1 VPTPDSPELPYSFTA
16 FQEAQGDNA
25 FPGTQLDASLA
36 NLKSAI
42 DQIIVFTGAVIRDD
56 EKLNNGVVTK
66 DSLDADVLLG
76 LESPRPWVTATAYAV
91 DDTATINNSLYICLA
106 AHTSGVFANDLA
118 SGKWVLL
125 IEFTVPSNIPDG
137 SVVTAK
143 LAGGA
148 VATAKIADGAVTEI
162 KIADG
167 AVSLAKL
174 APVVQAA
181 LLPIGISAAWDGP
194 IAPARWLFKFGQAV
208 SRATYLDLMNAL
220 TAVALGNV
228 SNGSQ
233 TVSGLT
239 VDLRNLGLEG
249 APIEGSGVQAGTTVS
264 AVTATTLTLSANGN
278 ANVTGAQLRIFPHGN
293 GDGSSTFNVPDDRDY
308 ATAGRGNMGG
318 TAAGRITATG
328 NGNPGLDTTKL
339 GKKGGVDRHA
349 LTAAQLPANI
359 PNSASSSTTVSA
371 PGGFQIM
378 LNVAGNFL
386 GYASGAAQ
394 SPNAGNL
401 VGALPAT
408 TSTTVTIN
416 PSGGQEHPNLQPTRV
431 CNRIIFTGVA

>member
-1 VPTPDSPELPYSFTA
+1 VPTPDSPSLDFSFTG
-16 FQEAQGDNA
+16 FQEGQGNNS
-25 FPGTQLDASLA
+25 FPGTQLDAALQ
-36 NLKSAI
+36 NLKQSI
-42 DQIIVFTGAVIRDD
+42 DELIAFTGGVIRDD

-66 DSLDADVLLG
+66 DSLAEDVLLG
-76 LESPRPWVTATAYAV
+76 LPAPRPWATATAYAV
-91 DDTATINNSLYICLA
+91 DATATINNSLYICLV

-143 LAGGA
+143 LASGA
-148 VATAKIADGAVTEI
+148 VVTAKIADGAVTEV

-167 AVSLAKL
+167 AVTLAKL
-174 APVVQAA
+174 APVVQAG
-181 LLPIGISAAWDGP
+181 LLPIGISADWDGP
-194 IAPARWLFKFGQAV
+194 VAPARWVFKFGQAV
-208 SRATYLDLMNAL
+208 SRTTYLDLMNAL
-220 TAVALGNV
+220 TAVTLGNV

-249 APIEGSGVQAGTTVS
+249 APVEGSGIQAGTTVS

-293 GDGSSTFNVPDDRDY
+293 GDGSSNFNVPDDRDY

-318 TAAGRITATG
+318 TAAGRITALG
-328 NGNPGLDTTKL
+328 NGNPGLDTAKL
-339 GKKGGVDRHA
+339 GKKGGVDRHLLVKEQIPA
-349 LTAAQLPANI
+349 LI
-359 PNSASSSTTVSA
+359 PNTASSSTTVSA
-371 PGGFQIM
+371 PSGFAIM

-386 GYASGAAQ
+386 GYASGGAS

-401 VGALPAT
+401 VTSLPAT
-408 TSTTVTIN
+408 TSTAVTIN